1 MNVQGTLGEYGNVL
15 LQSELEHNRA
25 FIFKAMRVP
34 WLARMSALNFNKA
47 FYEDITLSLNQRF
60 TIWNLRWILCAMN
73 VAGLNDVCKDLQIPQ
88 M

>member
-47 FYEDITLSLNQRF
+47 FYEDITLSLNQR
-60 TIWNLRWILCAMN
+60 
-73 VAGLNDVCKDLQIPQ
+73 LQSGISGEYFVQWMLPD
-88 M
+88 